1 VKRVAVPAVVVV
13 LAAALVGLLV
23 YGLVSK
29 GDDRSIDDAVKQ
41 GKPIAA
47 PASSM
52 ALPVL
57 DAAGKRSLASYRG
70 KVVVLNFW
78 ASWCTPCRTETPLLE
93 RLQRRIA
100 SRGGTVLGVNYRD
113 TTGDAMAFTRQF
125 GLSYP
130 SLRDVDGQLA
140 QDYGTRAL
148 PETFVINRDGKITA
162 VSRGTV
168 NARFLDQAV
177 PPLLSS

>member
-13 LAAALVGLLV
+13 VAAALVGLLV

-29 GDDRSIDDAVKQ
+29 GDDRSIDDAVKK
-41 GKPIAA
+41 GKTIAA
-47 PASSM
+47 PASGM

-57 DAAGKRSLASYRG
+57 NAAGKRSLASYRG

-93 RLQRRIA
+93 RLQRQIA
-100 SRGGTVLGVNYRD
+100 ARGGTVLGVNYRD
-113 TTGDAMAFTRQF
+113 TTGDAAAFAHQY

-140 QDYGTRAL
+140 EDYGTRAL
-148 PETFVINRDGKITA
+148 PETFVINRDGKIAA
-162 VSRGTV
+162 VSRGQV
-168 NARFLDQAV
+168 NARFLDQTV
-177 PPLLSS
+177 PPLLTP